1 MRLTGPLTPDAIPL
15 ALVRRASG
23 ALVRGVVYLLIA
35 LAVFFVVT
43 LITSRG

>member
-1 MRLTGPLTPDAIPL
+1 MRLTGPGTADAIPL

-43 LITSRG
+43 LITSRD